1 MPKEQIPEED
11 FCKLNIGTNN
21 EHKLEGSK
29 FGLKIKTLRGVKHLE
44 NVSIAAE
51 RGEVKSNF
59 FICEYFF
66 LFWCSGYT
74 KNLGVII
81 KHIFIDGLQNYNMID
96 NYRNVSNFQL

>member
-59 FICEYFF
+59 FKRVHLWIF
-66 LFWCSGYT
+66 LSFLVQWLYKKSRG
-74 KNLGVII
+74 N
-81 KHIFIDGLQNYNMID
+81 N
-96 NYRNVSNFQL
+96 